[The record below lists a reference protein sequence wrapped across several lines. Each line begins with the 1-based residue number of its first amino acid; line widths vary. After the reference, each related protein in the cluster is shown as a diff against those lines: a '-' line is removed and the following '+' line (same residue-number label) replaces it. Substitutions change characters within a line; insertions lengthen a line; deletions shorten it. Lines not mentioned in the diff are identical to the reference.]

1 MIIFCEKVI
10 LYLLFCIQNVVIRF
24 KGKKRGYLR
33 LKYAS
38 VFLGNKCIKNNFIC
52 PVLYLSCPILPCP
65 IFILSYNC
73 PVLYLSCSIFV
84 LSYICPVL
92 YLSCPIFVLSYI
104 CPVLYLSG
112 PIFVL
117 FYICPVLYLSGP
129 IFDLS
134 YI

>member
-52 PVLYLSCPILPCP
+52 PVLYLSCPI
-65 IFILSYNC
+65 
-73 PVLYLSCSIFV
+73 FV
-84 LSYICPVL
+84 LSYTCPVL

-104 CPVLYLSG
+104 CPVLYLSCS
-112 PIFVL
+112 IFVL
-117 FYICPVLYLSGP
+117 SYICPVLYLICP

-134 YI
+134 YMFVLQVKSQYWSFRF